1 MNRKNMHIVDFTG
14 VNFIVID
21 GKFVK
26 YWVYQLVR
34 EAVNENLD
42 RVQLLDW
49 FYLSQLVGDES
60 WDYLAVRGELQNA
73 GRCFRYMVN
82 NRLVPIEHVSKA
94 QKDTKCY
101 RVNKAIPAMW
111 RNPLSLSIVQ
121 K

>member
-1 MNRKNMHIVDFTG
+1 MHIVDFTG

-34 EAVNENLD
+34 DAVNENVD

-60 WDYLAVRGELQNA
+60 WDYLASRGELQNA
-73 GRCFRYMVN
+73 GRCFRYMVSN
-82 NRLVPIEHVSKA
+82 QLVPIERVSKP

-101 RVNKAIPAMW
+101 RVNKSILAQR
-111 RNPLSLSIVQ
+111 RNALTLSIVQ